1 MLVYRKVTEEDLF
14 GKSTNIQNFK
24 YLPKLKIR
32 KNQRE
37 YGEKKFI
44 KP

>member
-1 MLVYRKVTEEDLF
+1 MRVYRKVTEEDLF
-14 GKSTNIQNFK
+14 GKSTNALKCK
-24 YLPKLKIR
+24 YVQKIKIL

-37 YGEKKFI
+37 YGAKKFI